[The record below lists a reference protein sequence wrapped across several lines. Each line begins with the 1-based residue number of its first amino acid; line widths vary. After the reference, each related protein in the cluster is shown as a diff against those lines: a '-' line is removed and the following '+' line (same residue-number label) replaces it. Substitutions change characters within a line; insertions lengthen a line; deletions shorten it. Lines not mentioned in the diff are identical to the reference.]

1 MSAFLNTVAPK
12 ETNHNYKATENYCKP
27 IKSPSG
33 FAVSDKVTFILKSYL
48 NIILQ
53 AADEILIHTFISE
66 NYDSSKSE

>member
-33 FAVSDKVTFILKSYL
+33 FAVSDKVTFILKCS
-48 NIILQ
+48 
-53 AADEILIHTFISE
+53 HTVRQQFTHFLRRLSL
-66 NYDSSKSE
+66 STQS